1 MARSIETA
9 ALEDALAAARRFARV
24 FVIRPG
30 HNPLM
35 PFAFRGAY
43 DAASDRQRTVAD
55 LMDLGYRD
63 AYRLFIE
70 PVVATGERVEH

>member
-1 MARSIETA
+1 
-9 ALEDALAAARRFARV
+9 
-24 FVIRPG
+24 
-30 HNPLM
+30 M

-43 DAASDRQRTVAD
+43 DAASDRQRSVAD

-70 PVVATGERVEH
+70 PVVATGERIDH